1 MSRLVGQEL
10 INHIHAH
17 AGEPQSD
24 TIESAG
30 YYTIRQGKRVL
41 NRTDFMTAMA
51 AANGLELGPK
61 TTGRKAPRKPK
72 GKIKVTPRGVIALSA
87 CYAEMIGI
95 TPGEYVQ
102 VDMEDG
108 YLVISPQQEPEP
120 QPQSGIGMTLAA

>member
-17 AGEPQSD
+17 AGEPQAD

-41 NRTDFMTAMA
+41 NRTDFMTALA
-51 AANGLELGPK
+51 SANGLELGPK
-61 TTGRKAPRKPK
+61 TTGRKAPRKPS
-72 GKIKVTPRGVIALSA
+72 GKIKITPRGVIALSA
-87 CYAEMIGI
+87 CYAEMIGL

-108 YLVISPQQEPEP
+108 YLVISPQQQEEP
-120 QPQSGIGMTLAA
+120 QTGVGCTLAA